1 MKIRQNLIDNI
12 VSLDLTREQL
22 ARQLLTARYTSLTHK
37 AEAEWLDQLASLLR
51 DGYAGQ
57 SEESRR
63 IYKEYQ
69 DRLTDLMDTYRD
81 RDNES

>member
-22 ARQLLTARYTSLTHK
+22 AEQLLTARYTSLKHK
-37 AEAEWLDQLASLLR
+37 AEAEWLDQLADLLR
-51 DGYAGQ
+51 DDEGVVKQ
-57 SEESRR
+57 KR
-63 IYKEYQ
+63 IYDEYQ
-69 DRLTDLMDTYRD
+69 DRITYLMDTYRD

>member
-22 ARQLLTARYTSLTHK
+22 AKQLLTARYMSLKHA
-37 AEAEWLDQLASLLR
+37 AESAWLDQLADMLR
-51 DGYAGQ
+51 DGEGN
-57 SEESRR
+57 EEQKR
-63 IYKEYQ
+63 IYDEYQ